1 MTYNPMLPD
10 SQPRPRRFH
19 IQTAIDP
26 TMLDQNLIEMIV
38 DSRNLSVSINFL
50 GTDMKKLPLEQANVE
65 QKWRYPQS
73 SITM

>member
-1 MTYNPMLPD
+1 MTYNPMLLD
-10 SQPRPRRFH
+10 RQPRPRRFR

-50 GTDMKKLPLEQANVE
+50 EQ
-65 QKWRYPQS
+65 
-73 SITM
+73 T